1 MNKEMKMQLLSAAP
15 VPDHRKK
22 DRFVRAYR
30 KQCRGGRGGTF
41 DIIRSQMGYIR
52 MPVWLLSLAALI
64 VAVWGLYKDREVI
77 AAVSAIMPFVSGI
90 AVFDSAR
97 SGRYGMTELES
108 VTYVS
113 ERGVLFARFVSI
125 GIVHIAL
132 LLVLAVIAGRQSGY
146 GYMMTGAMLTTPYLI
161 SSTLCMELERTALGR
176 RNALSSIAVSAA
188 VSGVMLVI
196 QAEEWQLPEG
206 WQWIWYAA
214 AAVLTVIEYVEIR
227 KTFRWEE
234 YAWN

>member
-1 MNKEMKMQLLSAAP
+1 
-15 VPDHRKK
+15 
-22 DRFVRAYR
+22 
-30 KQCRGGRGGTF
+30 
-41 DIIRSQMGYIR
+41 
-52 MPVWLLSLAALI
+52 
-64 VAVWGLYKDREVI
+64 
-77 AAVSAIMPFVSGI
+77 
-90 AVFDSAR
+90 
-97 SGRYGMTELES
+97 MTELES

-188 VSGVMLVI
+188 VSGVMLLI
-196 QAEEWQLPEG
+196 QAEGWQLQEG
-206 WQWIWYAA
+206 CQWIWYAA
-214 AAVLTVIEYVEIR
+214 AAVLIVIEYAEIR
-227 KTFRWEE
+227 KTIRWEE